1 VNPGGAPFRYGLPDL
16 GQRIVICGPS
26 CVGKSTLAIVIGSK
40 LGLPVV
46 HLDQLRHLPHTD
58 WQTRSDE
65 DFRRQ
70 HDEAIQGQSWV
81 IEGNYSALMP
91 QRLARATGAIL
102 LDANRWQR
110 LARYFRRTL
119 WQSDRPGH
127 LEGALDSV
135 KWMMIHWILVMSPK
149 SAQRNR
155 QMLRRTA
162 LPLVEVTSARDIETL
177 YRAWYLKR

>member
-1 VNPGGAPFRYGLPDL
+1 MNPGRASFPYALPEL
-16 GQRIVICGPS
+16 GQRILVCGPS
-26 CVGKSTLAIVIGSK
+26 CVGKSTLAVAIGRK
-40 LGLPVV
+40 QGLPVI

-58 WQTRSDE
+58 WQIRPDE
-65 DFRRQ
+65 DFKRL
-70 HDEAIQGQSWV
+70 HDEVIEGQSWV
-81 IEGNYSALMP
+81 IEGNYSGLIP

-135 KWMMIHWILVMSPK
+135 
-149 SAQRNR
+149 
-155 QMLRRTA
+155 
-162 LPLVEVTSARDIETL
+162 
-177 YRAWYLKR
+177 